1 MLQMPQGLGG
11 ELAELTP
18 SLASCSEGEAWH
30 SWDYSRHPEALGC
43 HKWHMMVWVQES
55 WQDDYL
61 SYHPGPDPG
70 L

>member
-1 MLQMPQGLGG
+1 MPQGLGG
-11 ELAELTP
+11 EQIELTP
-18 SLASCSEGEAWH
+18 ILVSCSEGEAWY
-30 SWDYSRHPEALGC
+30 SWEYPRHAEALGYYR
-43 HKWHMMVWVQES
+43 WLLRVWVQES